1 MLGGVSP
8 KTHDELVKILGI
20 LTDAI
25 QELGWYA
32 ADLEDVADIEV
43 DLPGMRPG
51 APQHFDHHR
60 RRVTRMQENARN
72 IREQEQDALSSYSEF
87 VAGRQAQVINGL
99 TIVAT
104 VFLALSFLTGY
115 FGMNF
120 RILTTYVQDKL
131 WQFILLGLL
140 LMIASAALSLLL
152 IHRLERR
159 LGIRN
164 MWAPPS

>member
-1 MLGGVSP
+1 
-8 KTHDELVKILGI
+8 
-20 LTDAI
+20 
-25 QELGWYA
+25 
-32 ADLEDVADIEV
+32 
-43 DLPGMRPG
+43 
-51 APQHFDHHR
+51 
-60 RRVTRMQENARN
+60 MQENARN
-72 IREQEQDALSSYSEF
+72 IREQAQDALSHYSEF
-87 VAGRQAQVINGL
+87 VAGRQAQVINAL

-104 VFLALSFLTGY
+104 VFLPLSFLTGY

-120 RILTTYVQDKL
+120 ATLTGHVQNKL

-140 LMIASAALSLLL
+140 LPIASAALSLLL